1 MCGVT
6 RLGVELAP
14 HLPISDGMRSR
25 AGHGAP
31 SSRLQTSETASGRD
45 DGDRNGCERCG
56 AGCAGEA
63 RAVGGGR
70 QGRTGLTPRCPQE
83 EEFRWLLNAEV
94 HAVLKQLQDILKV
107 SAGHGR
113 PAIPLS
119 TGPAAEASERRGVQ
133 VPTLSEELQS
143 RRRQGDMC
151 EYVCAAR
158 Y

>member
-6 RLGVELAP
+6 GLGVELGP
-14 HLPISDGMRSR
+14 HLPISDGARRR
-25 AGHGAP
+25 AGPGVP

-63 RAVGGGR
+63 RTVGGGR

-113 PAIPLS
+113 PTIPLS
-119 TGPAAEASERRGVQ
+119 TRPAAEAAERGGVQ

-143 RRRQGDMC
+143 RRRQGDVC
-151 EYVCAAR
+151 ECAAR

>member
-1 MCGVT
+1 MHQVPDYRPQRG
-6 RLGVELAP
+6 
-14 HLPISDGMRSR
+14 R
-25 AGHGAP
+25 AAA
-31 SSRLQTSETASGRD
+31 TMATAMAASAA
-45 DGDRNGCERCG
+45 E
-56 AGCAGEA
+56 
-63 RAVGGGR
+63 RAVLVRRGRWVAGGR
-70 QGRTGLTPRCPQE
+70 GTCVEQGLTPRCPQE

-119 TGPAAEASERRGVQ
+119 TGPAAEAAERRGVQ

-151 EYVCAAR
+151 EYVSAAR